1 MTYLI
6 MFGVFFV
13 LLLLGAPI
21 ALSLGLSSLLAVLY
35 NGTSLT
41 VVTSNIYSGIAKYLL
56 LSVPFFI
63 LSGNIMA
70 RAGISERL
78 IAFVDALFGH
88 LRGGIAV
95 VCVVV
100 ACFFGAIS
108 GSGAATVAALG
119 VILIPAMIER
129 EKFDAPFA
137 TGIVASASS
146 IAIIIPPS
154 ISFVIYA
161 SITGVSVG
169 NMFVAGILPGIIM
182 GLALI
187 LVVEWKAKKDHLV
200 PAHAWAGWHE
210 VWRTFKGAFW
220 GFLMPVIILGG
231 IYGGI
236 FTPTEAAAVAV
247 VYGLFVGIVI
257 YRQLSWKDLKFIFY
271 DTAKSTG
278 GLMLIVG
285 AATIFSYACT
295 KYGISSG
302 VQGLL
307 ESGNKYVFLLISNVV
322 FLIAG
327 CFVDANSAMY
337 IFIPI
342 MAPVAQAYGIDLIHF
357 GMISTVNLA
366 IGQFTPPVG
375 MNLFV
380 ASGMRL
386 KGHEVSVE
394 QLSKAVVPMILAGIV
409 VLLLITYVPQITMC
423 LIGG

>member
-1 MTYLI
+1 MTYFI

-13 LLLLGAPI
+13 LLFMGAPI
-21 ALSLGLSSLLAVLY
+21 ALSLGFSSMLALIY
-35 NGTSLT
+35 NGTNLN
-41 VVTSNIYSGIAKYLL
+41 VVASSMYSGIAKYLL
-56 LSVPFFI
+56 LAVPFFV

-70 RAGISERL
+70 KAGISERL

-95 VCVVV
+95 VCVIV

-119 VILIPAMIER
+119 VILIPAMIEK
-129 EKFDAPFA
+129 EHFSAPFA

-154 ISFVIYA
+154 ISFVVYA
-161 SITGVSVG
+161 SITGASVG
-169 NMFVAGILPGIIM
+169 DLFVGGIIPGIVM
-182 GLALI
+182 GLGLI
-187 LVVEWKAKKDHLV
+187 AVVEWRAHKDHLV
-200 PAHAWAGWHE
+200 PAHGWSGFPA
-210 VWRTFKGAFW
+210 VWKTFRSAFW

-231 IYGGI
+231 IYGGV
-236 FTPTEAAAVAV
+236 FTPTEAAAVAA
-247 VYGLFVGIVI
+247 VYGLFVGVFI
-257 YRQLSWKDLKFIFY
+257 YRNLKWKDLVDIFA
-271 DTAKSTG
+271 DTARSTG

-295 KYGISSG
+295 KYGISSA
-302 VQGLL
+302 VQGIL
-307 ESGNKYVFLLISNVV
+307 ESGNKFTFLLIANIV

-342 MAPVAQAYGIDLIHF
+342 MYPVAKTLGVDLIHF
-357 GMISTVNLA
+357 GMVATVNLA

-386 KGHEVSVE
+386 KGYEVSVE
-394 QLSKAVVPMILAGIV
+394 ELSKAVIPMILAGVV
-409 VLLLITYVPQITMC
+409 VLMLITYVPWFTLF
-423 LIGG
+423 LIR

>member
-1 MTYLI
+1 
-6 MFGVFFV
+6 MFGVFF
-13 LLLLGAPI
+13 LLLVLGAPI
-21 ALSLGLSSLLAVLY
+21 ALSLGLSSLLALVY

-41 VVTSNIYSGIAKYLL
+41 LVASNIYSGIGKYLL
-56 LSVPFFI
+56 LSVPFFV

-78 IAFVDALFGH
+78 IAFIDALLGH
-88 LRGGIAV
+88 LRGGIAM

-119 VILIPAMIER
+119 VILIPAMVQR
-129 EKFDAPFA
+129 EKFSAPFA

-161 SITGVSVG
+161 SLTGVSVG
-169 NMFVAGILPGIIM
+169 EIFIAGIVPGILM

-187 LVVEWKAKKDHLV
+187 LVVQWEARRKNLR
-200 PAHAWAGWHE
+200 PAHQWMGWAAI
-210 VWRTFKGAFW
+210 WRTFKDAFW
-220 GFLMPVIILGG
+220 GLLMPVIILGG
-231 IYGGI
+231 IYLVGCLI
-236 FTPTEAAAVAV
+236 
-247 VYGLFVGIVI
+247 YRKLSWSSLMGLF
-257 YRQLSWKDLKFIFY
+257 F

-278 GLMLIVG
+278 GLMLIIG

-295 KYGISSG
+295 RFGISSA
-302 VQGLL
+302 VQSLL
-307 ESGNKYVFLLISNVV
+307 GSGGKLTFLLVSNLV

-337 IFIPI
+337 IFVPI
-342 MAPVAQAYGIDLIHF
+342 MMPVAQKYGINLIHF
-357 GMISTVNLA
+357 GMICTVNLA

-386 KGHEVSVE
+386 KGHEVPVE
-394 QLSKAVVPMILAGIV
+394 RLARACVPMILVALA
-409 VLLLITYVPQITMC
+409 VLVLITLIPQITLF
-423 LIGG
+423 LIT

>member
-1 MTYLI
+1 MTYFI

-13 LLLLGAPI
+13 LLFMGAPI
-21 ALSLGLSSLLAVLY
+21 AMSLGFSSMLALIY
-35 NGTSLT
+35 NGTNLN
-41 VVTSNIYSGIAKYLL
+41 VVASSMYSGIAKYLL
-56 LSVPFFI
+56 LAVPFFV

-70 RAGISERL
+70 KAGISERL

-95 VCVVV
+95 VCVIV

-119 VILIPAMIER
+119 VILIPAMIEK
-129 EKFDAPFA
+129 EHFSAPFA

-154 ISFVIYA
+154 ISFVVYA
-161 SITGVSVG
+161 SITGASVG
-169 NMFVAGILPGIIM
+169 DLFVGGIIPGIVM
-182 GLALI
+182 GLGLI
-187 LVVEWKAKKDHLV
+187 AVVEWRAHKDHLV
-200 PAHAWAGWHE
+200 PAHGWSGFPA
-210 VWRTFKGAFW
+210 VWKTFRSAFW

-231 IYGGI
+231 IYGGV
-236 FTPTEAAAVAV
+236 FTPTEAAAVAA
-247 VYGLFVGIVI
+247 VYGLFVGVFI
-257 YRQLSWKDLKFIFY
+257 YRNLKWKDLVDIFA
-271 DTAKSTG
+271 DTARSTG

-295 KYGISSG
+295 KYGISSA
-302 VQGLL
+302 VQGIL
-307 ESGNKYVFLLISNVV
+307 ESGNKFTFLLIANIV

-342 MAPVAQAYGIDLIHF
+342 MYPVAKTLGVDLIHF
-357 GMISTVNLA
+357 GMVATVNLA

-380 ASGMRL
+380 ASGMKL
-386 KGHEVSVE
+386 KGYEVSVE
-394 QLSKAVVPMILAGIV
+394 ELSKAVIPMILAGVV
-409 VLLLITYVPQITMC
+409 VLMLITYVPWFTLF
-423 LIGG
+423 LIR

>member
-6 MFGVFFV
+6 MFGMFFI

-21 ALSLGLSSLLAVLY
+21 ALSLGLSSMLAVMY
-35 NGTSLT
+35 NGTSLN
-41 VVTSNIYSGIAKYLL
+41 VVAASMYSGIAKYLL
-56 LSVPFFI
+56 LAVPFFV

-70 RAGISERL
+70 KAGISERL
-78 IAFVDALFGH
+78 ISFVDACFGH
-88 LRGGIAV
+88 VRGGIAV

-154 ISFVIYA
+154 ISFVVYA

-169 NMFVAGILPGIIM
+169 DMFVAGIIPGIIM
-182 GLALI
+182 GLGLI
-187 LVVEWKAKKDHLV
+187 VVVEWKAHKDHLV
-200 PAHAWAGWHE
+200 PAHGWSGFPTI
-210 VWRTFKGAFW
+210 WKTFKSAFW

-236 FTPTEAAAVAV
+236 FTPTEAAAVAA
-247 VYGLFVGIVI
+247 VYGLVVGLLI
-257 YRQLSWKDLKFIFY
+257 YRNLKFKDLVDIFV

-295 KYGISSG
+295 KYGISSS
-302 VQGLL
+302 VQTLL
-307 ESGNKYVFLLISNVV
+307 ESGNRVTFLLIANIV

-342 MAPVAQAYGIDLIHF
+342 MAPVAKVLGVDMIHF
-357 GMISTVNLA
+357 GMIATVNLA

-386 KGHEVSVE
+386 TGHEVSVE
-394 QLSKAVVPMILAGIV
+394 QLSKAVIPMILAGIV
-409 VLLLITYVPQITMC
+409 VLMIITYVPWFTMVLIT
-423 LIGG
+423 

>member
-13 LLLLGAPI
+13 LLFFGAPI
-21 ALSLGLSSLLAVLY
+21 LLSLGFSSLLALLY
-35 NGTSLT
+35 NGTSLSI
-41 VVTSNIYSGIAKYLL
+41 VASSIYSGIAKYLL

-70 RAGISERL
+70 KAGISERL
-78 IAFVDALFGH
+78 IAFIDALCGH
-88 LRGGIAV
+88 VRGGIAV

-119 VILIPAMIER
+119 VILIPAMV
-129 EKFDAPFA
+129 EKENFDSPFA
-137 TGIVASASS
+137 TGIVASSSS

-169 NMFVAGILPGIIM
+169 GMFMAGIIPGIVM
-182 GLALI
+182 GLGLI
-187 LVVEWKAKKDHLV
+187 SVVEWKAKKDGLKPSHKWL
-200 PAHAWAGWHE
+200 GFRE
-210 VWRTFKGAFW
+210 VWKTFRGAFW
-220 GFLMPVIILGG
+220 GLLMPVIILGG

-236 FTPTEAAAVAV
+236 FTPTEAAAVAA
-247 VYGLFVGIVI
+247 VYGLFVGTVI
-257 YRQLSWKDLKFIFY
+257 YRSLSLKDLADIFF

-295 KYGISSG
+295 RYGISSG
-302 VQGLL
+302 VQSLL
-307 ESGNKYVFLLISNVV
+307 SGGNKFTFLLIANIV

-342 MAPVAQAYGIDLIHF
+342 MAPVAKAMGVDLIHF
-357 GMISTVNLA
+357 GIISTVNLA

-380 ASGMRL
+380 ASGMRI

-394 QLSKAVVPMILAGIV
+394 QLSRAVIPMILVGII
-409 VLLLITYVPQITMC
+409 VLMIITYIPWFSMV
-423 LIGG
+423 LIS